1 MEGESRAK
9 YCLERT
15 HIHLDFFE
23 AVRTVPYGRSF
34 MCAAGQCSAHF
45 HLQQKGGW
53 PGHLPCNRWI
63 SHELWSETDFSAMF
77 MRQEREMGTA
87 VNCV

>member
-23 AVRTVPYGRSF
+23 AVWTMPYGRSF
-34 MCAAGQCSAHF
+34 MCAAGPCSAHF
-45 HLQQKGGW
+45 HLQQKGAGRVTCLARDGS
-53 PGHLPCNRWI
+53 PMSSGLKPIFQLC
-63 SHELWSETDFSAMF
+63 LWDKKEKWGQ
-77 MRQEREMGTA
+77 R
-87 VNCV
+87 

>member
-9 YCLERT
+9 YCLERI
-15 HIHLDFFE
+15 HIHLEFFE

-34 MCAAGQCSAHF
+34 MCAANPCSARS

-53 PGHLPCNRWI
+53 PGQLSRKRWI
-63 SHELWSETDFSAMF
+63 SQELWSETDFSAMF
-77 MRQEREMGTA
+77 MGQKREMGKA